1 VKRICILVVSYNAA
15 DLLIKTLDRIP
26 REVVEQVEEI
36 LVYDDASHDESYAR
50 ALDYKQ
56 QHGFTKLKVIRNQQN
71 RGYGGNQKRGYQY
84 VLHRCF
90 DVVVLLHGD
99 GQYAPEILPQL
110 LAPVLAGEADMVL
123 GSRMMPGC
131 DPRKGGMPLYKYLG
145 NRILSGMQRRL
156 TGLRLAEYHSGY
168 RAYSC
173 AALRTLPLVRNT
185 DNWHFD
191 TQILLQL
198 HTHGFR
204 IREVPIPTFY
214 GDEISRVNGIPYAA
228 HCVWE
233 CLKYRFTR
241 MSVWRSEL
249 YDATSPQYE
258 MKDHAGS
265 SHSTMLKLL
274 AAAPKPSRVLDIGVA
289 AGYLDRELQRQ
300 GHLVTGIE
308 QDPESAE
315 LARPYCHELV
325 IGDVEAMDLRG
336 YAAQFDY
343 VILGDVLE
351 HMKDPGGTLRR
362 ILETLKPGGRVIAC
376 VPNVA
381 NLYVRMGLLF
391 GRFRYEPR
399 GIMDSSHLRFFT
411 LRTFRELIQGAGLE
425 IQSLNVTP
433 VPLPMLFPKRARS
446 GWFRTLH
453 NTVLGMT
460 RVFKKLL
467 GYQFIIEAEK
477 APWLANIHHDV
488 GAGESVTTAAVAGER

>member
-1 VKRICILVVSYNAA
+1 MKRICILVVSYNAA

-50 ALDYKQ
+50 ALEYKR
-56 QHGFTKLKVIRNQQN
+56 QHGFTKLKVLRNQQN

-84 VLHRCF
+84 VLHRGF

-123 GSRMMPGC
+123 GSRMMPSC
-131 DPRKGGMPLYKYLG
+131 DPRKGGMPLYKYYG
-145 NRILSGMQRRL
+145 NRILSWSQRKL
-156 TGLRLAEYHSGY
+156 TGLQLWEYHSGY

-173 AALRTLPLVRNT
+173 AALRSLPLVRNT
-185 DNWHFD
+185 DGWHFD
-191 TQILLQL
+191 TQILLEL
-198 HTHGFR
+198 HAHRFR

-214 GDEISRVNGIPYAA
+214 GDEISHVNGIPYALLCA
-228 HCVWE
+228 WE
-233 CLKYRFTR
+233 CVKYRFTR
-241 MSVWRSEL
+241 WSLWRSEL
-249 YDATSPQYE
+249 YDSTSPQYE

-265 SHSTMLKLL
+265 SHSTMIKLL
-274 AAAPKPSRVLDIGVA
+274 AAAPGPSRVLDIGVA
-289 AGYLDRELQRQ
+289 AGYLDRELQAQ
-300 GHLVTGIE
+300 GHTVTGIE
-308 QDPESAE
+308 QDPVSAE
-315 LARPYCHELV
+315 LARPYCQELL
-325 IGDVEAMDLRG
+325 IGDVEAMDLRP
-336 YAAQFDY
+336 YTAQFDY
-343 VILGDVLE
+343 VVLGDVLE
-351 HMKDPGGTLRR
+351 HMKDPSAALRR

-381 NLYVRMGLLF
+381 NLYVRLGLLF

-399 GIMDSSHLRFFT
+399 GIMDATHLRFFT
-411 LRTFRELIQGAGLE
+411 LRTFRELMQSAGLE

-433 VPLPMLFPKRARS
+433 VPLPMLFPKRAGS
-446 GWFRTLH
+446 AWFRMLH
-453 NTVLGMT
+453 RTVLGLT

-477 APWLANIHHDV
+477 APWLADIHHEVATGDTSQASAV
-488 GAGESVTTAAVAGER
+488 GAPR